1 MSGHRLAAIARLGT
15 LVGVLFAG
23 GVAGADA
30 PSPGKPAP
38 AEARNAIAILEVV
51 GSSDDVTRSFESDL
65 EAQLGVMRVRM
76 ITRGALREKLRSSPR
91 WTEGCVV
98 GMCLAEV
105 RARTGAPVVLLAA
118 LTGSGTTFG
127 YVVTLV
133 RTDTGRVLAQESD
146 RCDVCTESEAMS
158 RATLATVKLVNAIP
172 EQLPDESAEQGAAI
186 DVAVNAAVSRRR
198 AADRRHE
205 RRVGWALALTGLAVA
220 GAGAV
225 LYLAGEDRPAYGL
238 ATATAGGGLALGGLT
253 VLAF

>member
-1 MSGHRLAAIARLGT
+1 VSGRRLAAIARLGT
-15 LVGVLFAG
+15 LIGVLLAG

-30 PSPGKPAP
+30 RSPERPAP
-38 AEARNAIAILEVV
+38 AEPRHAVAILEVV
-51 GSSDDVTRSFESDL
+51 GPSDDVARSFESDL

-76 ITRGALREKLRSSPR
+76 ITRSALREKLRSSTR

-98 GMCLAEV
+98 GLCLAEV
-105 RARTGAPVVLLAA
+105 RARAGARMVLLAA

-146 RCDVCTESEAMS
+146 RCDVCTESEAMN

-172 EQLPDESAEQGAAI
+172 EQLPDDAAEQGAAI
-186 DVAVNAAVSRRR
+186 DVAVNAAVKRRR
-198 AADRRHE
+198 AAERRRG
-205 RRVGWALALTGLAVA
+205 RRVGWALTLTGLAVA
-220 GAGAV
+220 GVGAA
-225 LYLAGEDRPAYGL
+225 LYLAGEDRPVHGL
-238 ATATAGGGLALGGLT
+238 ATAAGGGGLALGGLT